1 MAGRKIL
8 LLLCMSLPITDI
20 SFSTIKNYIR
30 ASNNLRQ
37 KMNVPKILLSFLLSV
52 QELSC
57 VRCGTAQPLPAP
69 LCWVPLWVQLHC
81 RFPPRSS
88 AGALKHGVLLV
99 RAVLQGEESSGGEV
113 ALCSSDKKGV
123 LWSAHRSH
131 SSVAFFPPSCLGVGE
146 CSMWHSLFHN
156 LF

>member
-8 LLLCMSLPITDI
+8 LLLNHSVCLSLPITDI

-99 RAVLQGEESSGGEV
+99 RAVLQGEESRRGEGRWHC
-113 ALCSSDKKGV
+113 APRTRRECFGLPIGAI
-123 LWSAHRSH
+123 LLLLFSH
-131 SSVAFFPPSCLGVGE
+131 PAVWGWG
-146 CSMWHSLFHN
+146 M
-156 LF
+156 